1 MATRMFDI
9 PKQGERP
16 TVLFVDDDA
25 PNRQA
30 FAAAFGRHFHV
41 FTASGLEE
49 AWSFLATDRVD
60 VLITDQRM
68 PGTPGDELLRLVR
81 ERFPR
86 VRRMLMTGY
95 ADLQAVV
102 AAVNQGGISHYMAK
116 PWDAGE
122 LIEAVNKAY
131 AEIRAEEERKVR
143 EQQLMEANRQLEF
156 ALRQRLL
163 S

>member
-1 MATRMFDI
+1 MFDH
-9 PKQGERP
+9 PPQLERP

-30 FAAAFGRHFHV
+30 FAAAFGREFHV
-41 FTASGLEE
+41 YTASGLEE
-49 AWSFLATDRVD
+49 AWSFLSTDRID
-60 VLITDQRM
+60 VLISDQRM
-68 PGTPGDELLRLVR
+68 PGTPGHEILKLVR

-95 ADLQAVV
+95 ADMQAVV
-102 AAVNQGGISHYMAK
+102 NAVNQGGISHYMAK
-116 PWDAGE
+116 PWDPHE
-122 LIEAVNKAY
+122 LVRAVHQAY
-131 AEIRAEEERKVR
+131 AEVKAEDERNVR
-143 EQQLMEANRQLEF
+143 TEQLIEANRQLEF